1 MGNWFNRPLK
11 VGKLRRSLFDLSN
24 DYKSSIDFGMLTP
37 NYVEE
42 CVPSDKYIKLRSEIF
57 LRFAP
62 MKFPIMHRCKV
73 RQNFFAVPYRLVMG
87 DELYNDWL
95 NDKIDIVPL
104 SFTNVTSSGGPA
116 WSMKN
121 SIFDYL
127 GYQVWIQNPG
137 DTFTIPN
144 PIAFFA
150 YLLTWS
156 SWYADEVL
164 DATRIQRILSL
175 IDTYRAHLENQTT
188 FADQYTVSGQTLQP
202 VGRPEYEIQPVSYT
216 KDYFNSAQTEP
227 QRGGD
232 VYMMNPLSVQRV
244 DGAAFNTS
252 ALYVDTSSSGEPVS
266 VRLYNTLGPEVRSA
280 DTIRDFWVREQI
292 QRFRDVDNLFGTT
305 TPEKLA
311 GHWHVVSSDARI
323 QLPQYIGGGEQIV
336 QIQEVT
342 QTSSDTATSPMGALA
357 GKATSFG
364 RTHKLHYFCEEHTF
378 VIGFMSIVPD
388 NGYMTGNPRYFYKK
402 NIFDCASPE
411 FNNLGYQ
418 AVYNG
423 EIFADGTS
431 TDLAEFGYQL
441 RYSEYRQHRSTAT
454 GDFRDASLMAWHMNR
469 YFASLPPLNDSFI
482 HVNRADADRIF
493 NVTGNVPHIYVD
505 VWTEAMMARPV
516 SYLPSNRHLN

>member
-1 MGNWFNRPLK
+1 MANWYNRPLK
-11 VGKLRRSLFDLSN
+11 VGKIRRSYFDLSN
-24 DYKSSIDFGMLTP
+24 DYKSSIDFGMMTP

-42 CVPSDKYIKLRSEIF
+42 CVPSDKYVKLRSEIF

-73 RQNFFAVPYRLVMG
+73 RQNFFAVPYRLVIG
-87 DELYNDWL
+87 DELYNKWL
-95 NDKIDIVPL
+95 NDQLDIVP
-104 SFTNVTSSGGPA
+104 FEFENGFSSNYTL
-116 WSMKN
+116 KN
-121 SIFDYL
+121 TVLDYL
-127 GYQVWIQNPG
+127 GYQVRDLAPG
-137 DTFTIPN
+137 DKFVIPN
-144 PIAFFA
+144 PLA
-150 YLLTWS
+150 LLSYWIVWVN
-156 SWYADEVL
+156 WYSDEVL
-164 DATRIQRILSL
+164 DAQL
-175 IDTYRAHLENQTT
+175 ITYLKDLVDNYRLAMEAQTSFT
-188 FADQYTVSGQTLQP
+188 FTLTASTQAR
-202 VGRPEYEIQPVSYT
+202 VNGMLCCPVSYT
-216 KDYFNSAQTEP
+216 KDYFTAAQTEP

-232 VYMMNPLSVQRV
+232 VYMMNPLSISSLTGGFVANVGISQTGNIFANSPSAPGVQI
-244 DGAAFNTS
+244 DA
-252 ALYVDTSSSGEPVS
+252 
-266 VRLYNTLGPEVRSA
+266 VRTT

-311 GHWHVVSSDARI
+311 GHWHVISSDARI

-342 QTSSDTATSPMGALA
+342 QTSSDTSTSPMGSLA

-431 TDLAEFGYQL
+431 TDLGEFGYQL
-441 RYSEYRQHRSTAT
+441 RYSEYRQHRSIAT
-454 GDFRDASLMAWHMNR
+454 GDFRDTTLMSWHMNR
-469 YFASLPPLNDSFI
+469 YFASLPPLNANFI

-505 VWTEAMMARPV
+505 VWTEALMARPV